1 MALLT
6 TATTLASLSHHPTPW
21 ILEKKSCCFTQT
33 PALLSP
39 ALASSCKT
47 PLNFQRHVIAMSS
60 YNGGSS
66 ERQGPRQ
73 EGSRRGSRG
82 GSRGRGGSIGRG
94 RGPQY
99 GQTPRPS
106 EPITMSLEEFIAKA
120 NRIDQDDQEGQTR
133 QGERFQARSFPSES
147 KSGDVVA
154 QANGTP
160 RRAPENAARGLRA
173 GRMDKSFDF
182 SRGGSESARNIDVRD
197 SRMRD
202 LLASGRGLPQSRCLL
217 SFPALISWAFLPS
230 VADWCFLGDYT
241 RLQHMYSFVIHM
253 MHEQVKSRTRKR
265 RTRRSQ
271 DAQL

>member
-1 MALLT
+1 VTLLT

-21 ILEKKSCCFTQT
+21 ILEKKSYCFTQT
-33 PALLSP
+33 PAFLSP

-47 PLNFQRHVIAMSS
+47 PLNFQRNVIAMSS
-60 YNGGSS
+60 YKGGSS

-99 GQTPRPS
+99 GQTPRTN
-106 EPITMSLEEFIAKA
+106 EPATMSLEDFIAKA
-120 NRIDQDDQEGQTR
+120 NRIDQGDEEGQTR

-154 QANGTP
+154 RANDAP
-160 RRAPENAARGLRA
+160 RRAPESVARGLRT
-173 GRMDKSFDF
+173 GRMDRSFDF
-182 SRGGSESARNIDVRD
+182 SRGGSESARNIDIRD

-202 LLASGRGLPQSRCLL
+202 LLASGRGLPQTRCLP
-217 SFPALISWAFLPS
+217 SFPFLIS
-230 VADWCFLGDYT
+230 
-241 RLQHMYSFVIHM
+241 
-253 MHEQVKSRTRKR
+253 
-265 RTRRSQ
+265 
-271 DAQL
+271 